1 MAGSAG
7 KSGSGGASAG
17 SAASPPAALTLVSG
31 PEELLADRAV
41 AEVVAAARIADPSVE
56 ICDLAPGALQPGGF
70 AELVSPSLFGEAK
83 VVVLRGI
90 QDLGSDQAEEI
101 KRYLGDPA
109 EQIVLVLTHPGGV
122 KGKAVLDAVRKYKP
136 VVVDC
141 PKLTKPAERIAFLR
155 NEFRRERRA
164 VTEEAAQI
172 IADAVGSELREL
184 AAAADQL
191 LADTEGTI
199 DEAVV
204 ARYYSGQ
211 AEVSGFTVADLTVE
225 GRLGEALEQ
234 LRFALDTGVASV
246 LITSALATGVRQI
259 GKVASAGPGARD
271 LGMPPWRVDKI
282 RRQAR
287 GWTPDGLTV
296 ALQAVAKADAAVK
309 GASADPAYALE
320 KCLVTIAGAR
330 SPQR

>member
-1 MAGSAG
+1 MTATG
-7 KSGSGGASAG
+7 SGS
-17 SAASPPAALTLVSG
+17 PPPPLTLVTG
-31 PEELLADRAV
+31 PEELLVDRAV
-41 AEVVAAARIADPSVE
+41 AEVVGAARSADPAVE
-56 ICDLAPGALQPGGF
+56 ICDIAPGALQPGSF

-90 QDLGSDQAEEI
+90 QDLGADQADEV
-101 KRYLGDPA
+101 KRYLTDPA

-122 KGKAVLDAVRKYKP
+122 KGKALLDAVRKHKP
-136 VVVDC
+136 AVVDC
-141 PKLTKPAERIAFLR
+141 PKLTKPGERIAFLR
-155 NEFRRERRA
+155 GEFRRSRRTI
-164 VTEEAAQI
+164 TEEAAQAV
-172 IADAVGSELREL
+172 ADAVGSDLREL

-191 LADTEGTI
+191 LADTEGTV

-211 AEVSGFTVADLTVE
+211 AEVSGFTVADLAVE
-225 GRLGEALEQ
+225 GRLGEALQQ

-259 GKVASAGPGARD
+259 GKVASAGRNTNE
-271 LGMPPWRVDKI
+271 LGMPPWKVDKI

-296 ALQAVAKADAAVK
+296 ALRAVATADAAVK
-309 GASADPAYALE
+309 GAAADPAYALE

-330 SPQR
+330 SAPQ

>member
-1 MAGSAG
+1 MPGSA
-7 KSGSGGASAG
+7 KTAVSGTGAP
-17 SAASPPAALTLVSG
+17 SAAPAPLTLVSG

-41 AEVVAAARIADPSVE
+41 AEVVAAARAADPSVE
-56 ICDLAPGALQPGGF
+56 VCDLAPGTLQPGGF

-83 VVVLRGI
+83 VVTLRGI
-90 QDLGSDQAEEI
+90 QELGADQAEEI
-101 KRYLGDPA
+101 KRYLADPA

-122 KGKAVLDAVRKYKP
+122 KGKALLDAVRKYKP

-141 PKLTKPAERIAFLR
+141 PKLTKPAERITFLR
-155 NEFRRERRA
+155 GEFRRVRRTI
-164 VTEEAAQI
+164 TEEAAQVVV
-172 IADAVGSELREL
+172 DAVGSDLREL

-191 LADTEGTI
+191 LADTEGTV

-211 AEVSGFTVADLTVE
+211 AEVSGFTVADLAVE
-225 GRLGEALEQ
+225 GRLGEALVQ

-259 GKVASAGPGARD
+259 GKVAAAGSNARD
-271 LGMPPWRVDKI
+271 LGMPPWRLDKI

-287 GWTPDGLTV
+287 AWTPDGLTV
-296 ALQAVAKADAAVK
+296 ALRAVATADAAVK
-309 GASADPAYALE
+309 GAAADPAYALE
-320 KCLVTIAGAR
+320 KCIVAVVGAR
-330 SPQR
+330 SGQR

>member
-1 MAGSAG
+1 MA
-7 KSGSGGASAG
+7 ASA
-17 SAASPPAALTLVSG
+17 AAAPAPLTLVSG

-41 AEVVAAARIADPSVE
+41 AEIVAAARAADPSVE
-56 ICDLAPGALQPGGF
+56 ICDLAPGTLQPGSF

-83 VVVLRGI
+83 VVVLRGV

-122 KGKAVLDAVRKYKP
+122 KGKALLDAVRKHKP
-136 VVVDC
+136 AVVDC
-141 PKLTKPAERIAFLR
+141 PKLTKPAERTAFLR
-155 NEFRRERRA
+155 NEFRRGKRTI
-164 VTEEAAQI
+164 TEEAAQAI
-172 IADAVGSELREL
+172 SDAVGSDLREL

-191 LADTEGTI
+191 LADTEGTV
-199 DEAVV
+199 DESVV

-211 AEVSGFTVADLTVE
+211 AEVSGFTVADLAVE

-259 GKVASAGPGARD
+259 GKVASAGQNAARD

-282 RRQAR
+282 RKQSRA
-287 GWTPDGLTV
+287 WTPDGLSV
-296 ALQAVAKADAAVK
+296 ALQAVATADAAVK
-309 GASADPAYALE
+309 GAAADPAYALE
-320 KCLVTIAGAR
+320 KCLVAIVGAR